1 MKTIK
6 TDFYSIIQ
14 TEEHTLKALD
24 LAAKYKK
31 KRRDVKFAL
40 ANPDWVVTQIRA
52 IIRDG
57 HYVFKPTKMKFVS
70 KRVLKKD
77 RWIVVPPF
85 IKHVFHHVIM
95 LAIRDDFIS
104 TMYRYSV
111 GSIPERGIID
121 GLFFLRREIRTK
133 FRDKPFYCLK
143 MDVKKFFETIPI
155 NKLKAKLAKRYRD
168 KKFLKQ
174 IDKILDDNMFIQD
187 QEICYLTGIPIG
199 FYTSQW
205 FANWYLSD
213 LDHYIKNEL
222 RAPSYLRYVDDMVI
236 LDTDKNNLHR
246 IRKAIEAFLEKEG
259 LKLKEN
265 YQVFKVCDYNEKDKL
280 VTYRFIDVLGFKFYH
295 NKVTLRSCVFLGAK
309 RKALQIYKK
318 KGKLTYKDASSIM
331 SYLGYFK
338 YVKCEYALYKY
349 ITSLVNVKA
358 CKKVVS
364 IHAKKMN
371 KQQKALLEIVELLN
385 MEVA

>member
-14 TEEHTLKALD
+14 TEEHIIKALH
-24 LAAKYKK
+24 LAARYKK
-31 KRRDVKFAL
+31 RRRDVKWAL
-40 ANPDWVVTQIRA
+40 ANPNEVVTQIRA
-52 IIRDG
+52 IIRDKN
-57 HYVFKPTKMKFVS
+57 YIFKPTKMKFVS

-95 LAIRDDFIS
+95 LAIREDFIS

-111 GSIPERGIID
+111 GSIPGRGIID

-133 FRDKPFYCLK
+133 YRNKPFYCLK
-143 MDVKKFFETIPI
+143 MDIKKFFESIPVD
-155 NKLKAKLAKRYRD
+155 KLKAKLAKRYRD
-168 KKFLKQ
+168 RKFLEQ
-174 IDKILDDNMFIQD
+174 INKILDDNMFIQD
-187 QEICYLTGIPIG
+187 QEIRYLTGIPIG

-213 LDHYIKNEL
+213 LDHYIKNDL
-222 RAPSYLRYVDDMVI
+222 RGKSYLRYVDDMVI
-236 LDTDKNNLHR
+236 LDTDKNKLHQV
-246 IRKAIEAFLEKEG
+246 RKAVESFLEKEG

-265 YQVFKVCDYNEKDKL
+265 YQVFKVCNYNEEGKL
-280 VTYRFIDVLGFKFYH
+280 VTRRFIDVLGFKFYH
-295 NKVTLRSCVFLGAK
+295 NKVTLRGCVFKGAK
-309 RKALQIYKK
+309 RKASKIYKK
-318 KGKLTYKDASSIM
+318 KGKLTHKDASSLM

-358 CKKVVS
+358 CKKVIS

-371 KQQKALLEIVELLN
+371 KEQKALLEIVELLN